1 MFEFLVCCFTKIY
14 RNGTNALR
22 IKTTTHRLMGIRPST
37 QVESVKDFLGDL
49 LRSVLRTKTLEIH
62 LLCRRRRRRGNPR
75 RIMDNAS
82 DFRLY
87 CFPPSRVSSRGLE

>member
-37 QVESVKDFLGDL
+37 QVESVKDLLGDL

-62 LLCRRRRRRGNPR
+62 L
-75 RIMDNAS
+75 
-82 DFRLY
+82 F
-87 CFPPSRVSSRGLE
+87 VSSSRKSKADNG